1 MDNEEKGI
9 VKKGIKSIIVIWLIG
24 GFLFFQIAA
33 LVLLSIISVERSEI
47 QDRIEEGVDYLSV
60 TITWTD
66 CRQEKTRK
74 RSHGKLSTETRY
86 YNTYSY
92 TVNGVE
98 YYDTV
103 ENVPYSV
110 VVGEQE
116 TRYYNPNDP
125 NVISGYRSVQE
136 RVEKVNGEMVS
147 LCTFFQTLAIVSLV
161 IFVLILVLGKKK

>member
-33 LVLLSIISVERSEI
+33 LVLMLIISVERSEI
-47 QDRIEEGVDYLSV
+47 QDRIEEGVDYLPV
-60 TITWTD
+60 AITWTD
-66 CRQEKTRK
+66 CQQEKTKK
-74 RSHGKLSTETRY
+74 RSNGTWRTETRY

-92 TVNGVE
+92 IVNGVE
-98 YYDTV
+98 YYDTE

-125 NVISGYRSVQE
+125 SVISGYRSAQE
-136 RVEKVNGEMVS
+136 RVEKVNGIMVP
-147 LCTFFQTLAIVSLV
+147 LRIFFQILAIVSLV
-161 IFVLILVLGKKK
+161 ILVLLGKKKQQ